1 MAGFIATGG
10 ARKTCEKMFFDKLDN
25 KRGKEP
31 KNKGG
36 DSIWDQMTNKESD
49 SKPQEKQ

>member
-10 ARKTCEKMFFDKLDN
+10 ARKTFEKMYFDKLDN
-25 KRGKEP
+25 KKGKGP

-36 DSIWDQMTNKESD
+36 DSIWDQMAQQNPEQQPK
-49 SKPQEKQ
+49 KQ

>member
-10 ARKTCEKMFFDKLDN
+10 ARTTFEKMYFAKLDDKKN
-25 KRGKEP
+25 RKQ

-36 DSIWDQMTNKESD
+36 DSIWDQMTQQD
-49 SKPQEKQ
+49 SEQQQKKH